1 MSRLLFG
8 FNRQRLASSFHTE
21 MSPSQANEF
30 KDGVLG
36 ITSSAGL
43 ENYFYGD
50 IAAEISVIVQAI
62 QNVLA
67 WSKNFNSSALSKEDY
82 EAIRANIALGTSARI
97 LTDVTGKAESISD
110 WPFETFWGPVTF
122 NSLGQNDGRSA
133 TTMQY
138 PFNATNPDAA
148 EAQVIYPQYNVL
160 GEVVKHAWDDP
171 SPGSI
176 SCAFNEYR
184 VYAPERDGQET
195 CALW

>member
-1 MSRLLFG
+1 
-8 FNRQRLASSFHTE
+8 

-184 VYAPERDGQET
+184 VYAADRDGQET

>member
-1 MSRLLFG
+1 
-8 FNRQRLASSFHTE
+8 

-82 EAIRANIALGTSARI
+82 EAIRANVALGTSARI

-122 NSLGQNDGRSA
+122 KQPGPKRRKVCND
-133 TTMQY
+133 
-138 PFNATNPDAA
+138 DA
-148 EAQVIYPQYNVL
+148 
-160 GEVVKHAWDDP
+160 
-171 SPGSI
+171 I
-176 SCAFNEYR
+176 SFQ
-184 VYAPERDGQET
+184 RDESR
-195 CALW
+195 CC